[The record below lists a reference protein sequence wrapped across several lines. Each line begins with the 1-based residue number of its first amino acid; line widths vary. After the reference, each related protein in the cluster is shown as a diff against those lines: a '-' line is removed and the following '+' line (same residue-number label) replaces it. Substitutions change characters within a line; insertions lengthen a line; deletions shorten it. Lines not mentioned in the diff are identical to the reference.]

1 MDGLDVIIDRETG
14 ELRMY
19 TVFDEARSIISD
31 VFEVALVLGILK
43 EHENEANPVI
53 LRQLSEDK
61 NEQKEL
67 IANVLEKFGS
77 YQEALDKIDI
87 TDEEVSMVLKM
98 NNRWQNK

>member
-43 EHENEANPVI
+43 EHENEADPVI

>member
-43 EHENEANPVI
+43 EHENEADPVI

-67 IANVLEKFGS
+67 IANVVEKFGS
-77 YQEALDKIDI
+77 YQDALDKIDI

>member
-43 EHENEANPVI
+43 EHENEADPVI

-61 NEQKEL
+61 NEQREL
-67 IANVLEKFGS
+67 IANVVEKFGS